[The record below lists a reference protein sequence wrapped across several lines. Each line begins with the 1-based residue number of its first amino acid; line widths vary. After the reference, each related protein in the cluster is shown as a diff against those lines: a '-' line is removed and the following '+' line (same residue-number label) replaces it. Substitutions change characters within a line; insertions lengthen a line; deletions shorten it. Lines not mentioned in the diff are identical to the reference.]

1 MFYSHPWLYYLK
13 NMQPL
18 LGSLQMLKTQIG
30 VYVLR
35 LDLSCI
41 VMCIK
46 PKVLHKDPKFCSY
59 KR

>member
-1 MFYSHPWLYYLK
+1 
-13 NMQPL
+13 MQPL

>member
-1 MFYSHPWLYYLK
+1 MNILSKKYTTFVELITNVK
-13 NMQPL
+13 
-18 LGSLQMLKTQIG
+18 KTQIG

-46 PKVLHKDPKFCSY
+46 PKVLHKDPKFCSN